1 MANNKETVF
10 EKEKDQ
16 EQEQSQSVDAPGL
29 GLTEL
34 SNQLV
39 LKIAEQAKTLW
50 KAGQPENAI
59 ELLIDSFTKNEKTFG
74 STNSNILATLAVSFL
89 VRKGRFEEAKSFL
102 HDNSGDDDQWHYL
115 NALVFYCLEGESPL
129 ARAALGC
136 AFATSHSIAV
146 RLVEGKFDPQLDPEL
161 ATRLALYIEYS
172 EPAWLAQTSAL
183 EWLKKNHEDPFN
195 SYNRESLKIAEHFG
209 DRKRFQRI
217 EDLRESADFFRHQ
230 KKEKEAKDALRT
242 ALKEAKRIDYS
253 ATPYLLA
260 MKDLLVLYMT
270 TSRSTDELE
279 KQLLL
284 RALRFEKEAE
294 SAPPMSCIH
303 MQFLGGLL
311 TLIGESERGIELLQ
325 RALVNAEQH
334 AAGGKTFLNLFDAV
348 DIRDQLA
355 KSLARADRHHEA
367 APHHINNA
375 DIQES
380 YLGKKHIDVIRSLDD
395 AHDCLLDCGNDE
407 GAALVFERISQ
418 SSDC

>member
-10 EKEKDQ
+10 DQ
-16 EQEQSQSVDAPGL
+16 EQNQSVDEPDRV
-29 GLTEL
+29 ES

-39 LKIAEQAKTLW
+39 LEIAEQAQTLW
-50 KAGQPENAI
+50 DEGQQDNAI
-59 ELLIDSFTKNEKTFG
+59 KLLIDSFTKNEKIFA

-115 NALVFYCLEGESPL
+115 NALVFYCLEGDSIH
-129 ARAALGC
+129 ARAGLGR
-136 AFATSHSIAV
+136 AFSAGHSIAL
-146 RLVEGKFDPQLDPEL
+146 RLAEGSFDPQLNPEL
-161 ATRLALYIEYS
+161 AARLALYIEYS

-195 SYNRESLKIAEHFG
+195 NYNRESLKIAEHFG
-209 DRKRFQRI
+209 DSKRFQRI

-242 ALKEAKRIDYS
+242 ALKEAERIDYS

-294 SAPPMSCIH
+294 PAPPMSCIH

-311 TLIGESERGIELLQ
+311 TLIGESERGIKLLQ

-334 AAGGKTFLNLFDAV
+334 AACGKTFLNLFDAV

-355 KSLARADRHHEA
+355 KSLARADRHAEA

-380 YLGKKHIDVIRSLDD
+380 YLGKKHLDVIRALDD